1 VIRRST
7 LAASGTVALLAA
19 VALGGC
25 NGSSGS
31 SPSSGGSSTTTTS
44 TAPKPASAWVKQWRT
59 ALVGTYATAQQG
71 FLAAIQ
77 GGETAEV
84 QAAGKK
90 VADAN
95 AALRSAITGAGA
107 PPAGD
112 AKAAA
117 KLLAGL
123 GTEAAV
129 VAEVLRTCTGA
140 SEQCQ
145 AAVTEY
151 GNNNSQQIV
160 PALTALGVR

>member
-1 VIRRST
+1 MTRRAPLAMSGAVT
-7 LAASGTVALLAA
+7 LVAVL
-19 VALGGC
+19 ALGAC
-25 NGSSGS
+25 SGSSGS
-31 SPSSGGSSTTTTS
+31 SPSSADDSTTTS
-44 TAPKPASAWVKQWRT
+44 TAPKQASAWVKQWRA
-59 ALVGTYATAQQG
+59 ALVGTYATAQQA

-84 QAAGKK
+84 QAAGHK

-95 AALRSAITGAGA
+95 AALRAAITGAGA
-107 PPAGD
+107 PPATD

-123 GTEAAV
+123 GTEASV

-151 GNNNSQQIV
+151 GDNNSQQIV

>member
-1 VIRRST
+1 MIRRAP
-7 LAASGTVALLAA
+7 LVASGTVALLA
-19 VALGGC
+19 VVGLGGC

-31 SPSSGGSSTTTTS
+31 SSSSGEGSTTTS
-44 TAPKPASAWVKQWRT
+44 TAPKQASAWVKQWRA
-59 ALVGTYATAQQG
+59 ALVGAYATAQQA

-77 GGETAEV
+77 GGEAAEV
-84 QAAGKK
+84 QAAGKQ

-95 AALRSAITGAGA
+95 AALRVAITGAGT
-107 PPAGD
+107 PPASD

-117 KLLAGL
+117 RLLAGL
-123 GTEAAV
+123 GTEASV
-129 VAEVLRTCTGA
+129 VAEVLRTCTGP

-151 GNNNSQQIV
+151 GDNNSQQVV